1 MDLSIS
7 GLWSGR
13 IEEQCAKMDEH
24 HTPLSKEQV
33 AQLIRSL
40 IVAEQVFTTT
50 VSMRNEQA
58 EFYLTKSDQKYVLH
72 PRAKSQESWHRT

>member
-1 MDLSIS
+1 MDLSIG